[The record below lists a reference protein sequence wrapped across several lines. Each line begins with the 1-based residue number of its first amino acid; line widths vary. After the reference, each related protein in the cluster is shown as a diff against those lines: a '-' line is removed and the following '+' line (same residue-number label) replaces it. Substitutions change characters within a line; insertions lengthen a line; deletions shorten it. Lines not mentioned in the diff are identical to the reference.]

1 MQTYL
6 STLVVGLINSRFLMI
21 MFDVSSL
28 SLSEPHLEV
37 VLSIKSQNFERSD
50 VNPGIKFTMHSAT
63 SQIIIRIIMHQHILS
78 SVVISHNLSLYLT
91 IRFRFRCAQL

>member
-50 VNPGIKFTMHSAT
+50 VNPGIKLFKMHSAT

-91 IRFRFRCAQL
+91 IRFRCAQL